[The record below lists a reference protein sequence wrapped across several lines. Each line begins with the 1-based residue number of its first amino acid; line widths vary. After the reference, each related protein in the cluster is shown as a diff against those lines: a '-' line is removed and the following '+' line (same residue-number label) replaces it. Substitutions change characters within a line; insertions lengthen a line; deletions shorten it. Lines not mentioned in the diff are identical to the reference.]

1 MSQLKDYQINFINEA
16 MRVGA
21 LEFGTFT
28 LKSGR
33 QSPYFFNASKLLFD
47 ADINSSSKDLLISF

>member
-33 QSPYFFNASKLLFD
+33 QSPYFLTHQNYFLMQ
-47 ADINSSSKDLLISF
+47 I